1 MPATALQCK
10 ECQAE
15 YPLEARYVC
24 DKCFGP
30 LEVAYDFS
38 GLNADELRRR
48 IQAGPLDIWRYA
60 DFLPFE
66 QPPRTA
72 LAAGMTPLIKADRLA
87 AKLGLGEGWGNNE
100 DGNTTD
106 SVQDPGATV

>member
-48 IQAGPLDIWRYA
+48 IQAGPLDIWRYT

-66 QPPRTA
+66 QTPKTA
-72 LAAGMTPLIKADRLA
+72 LAAGVTPLVRAGRLGP
-87 AKLGLGEGWGNNE
+87 KPRVGGGLREN
-100 DGNTTD
+100 
-106 SVQDPGATV
+106 DPAQ